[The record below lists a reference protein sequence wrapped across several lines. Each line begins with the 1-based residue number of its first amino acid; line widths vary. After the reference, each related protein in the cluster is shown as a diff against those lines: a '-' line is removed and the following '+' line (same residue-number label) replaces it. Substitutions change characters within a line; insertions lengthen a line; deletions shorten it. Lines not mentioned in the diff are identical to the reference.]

1 MSGDKK
7 RETARNEQR
16 GCGFLKHGKAYVRS
30 PPRSADGVLPSFV
43 EFDPVVPYLERSKF
57 RGYEYFPGTEFELAV
72 TGTDDFPDTAGGWT
86 RPSEIGEGE
95 DRPTLNGYS
104 TSTDEALTSTDP
116 EGEIWRHILRNVG
129 SAADHEHAGQI
140 PQFQSRD
147 LFMFVGKSYY
157 ETPEEFIEE
166 VREQGLSKAIPVSES
181 QDPPRIDPGNTRLYL
196 VHPKAVY
203 YEETDTYKA
212 GIIGYVYLHRT
223 IYTEDEKGRFPAWAE
238 EQASGREDMDLVH
251 IGDQIYDDGTRAT
264 TINGVCEDG
273 DSEESVRTET
283 ESEPVSVQASDKPGR
298 DVEEVPSG
306 GLDEDEIREQLDDA
320 EDEIREFE
328 EDYDRLEQASLIH
341 VPTPDECPD
350 CSEPTETEEM
360 EGGGTVHYC
369 PACSW
374 DNAKAVNAA
383 HVEADLRDE
392 EYNDLRA
399 RASRNDLN
407 PGRNPFADD
416 LVRVLLKDMGLL

>member
-1 MSGDKK
+1 MSGDTE
-7 RETARNEQR
+7 RETVRNEQR

-43 EFDPVVPYLERSKF
+43 EFDPVVPYLERAKF

-72 TGTDDFPDTAGGWT
+72 TGTEDFPDTAGGWV

-95 DRPTLNGYS
+95 DRPTLQGYS
-104 TSTDEALTSTDP
+104 TSTDEGLTSTDP
-116 EGEIWRHILRNVG
+116 PGEIWRHILRNVG
-129 SAADHEHAGQI
+129 SAADYEHAGQV
-140 PQFQSRD
+140 PQFQTRD
-147 LFMFVGKSYY
+147 LFMHVGKSYY

-181 QDPPRIDPGNTRLYL
+181 QEPPRIDPGNTRLYL
-196 VHPKAVY
+196 VHPRAVY
-203 YEETDTYKA
+203 YEESDTYKA

-238 EQASGREDMDLVH
+238 DHASGREDMDLVR
-251 IGDQIYDDGTRAT
+251 IGDQIYEDGTRAT
-264 TINGVCEDG
+264 TINGAMEDD
-273 DSEESVRTET
+273 DSDESPRSET
-283 ESEPVSVQASDKPGR
+283 ERSPEKVVPSDKDGR
-298 DVEEVPSG
+298 DVEGVP
-306 GLDEDEIREQLDDA
+306 LDENDLTEQLDDA
-320 EDEIREFE
+320 AEEIREFA

-350 CSEPTETEEM
+350 CSEETETEEM
-360 EGGGTVHYC
+360 EGDGGTVHYC
-369 PACSW
+369 PACGW
-374 DNAKAVNAA
+374 DNATAVNSA

-392 EYNDLRA
+392 DYNDLR
-399 RASRNDLN
+399 RQASEFDLN
-407 PGRNPFADD
+407 PGRNPSADD